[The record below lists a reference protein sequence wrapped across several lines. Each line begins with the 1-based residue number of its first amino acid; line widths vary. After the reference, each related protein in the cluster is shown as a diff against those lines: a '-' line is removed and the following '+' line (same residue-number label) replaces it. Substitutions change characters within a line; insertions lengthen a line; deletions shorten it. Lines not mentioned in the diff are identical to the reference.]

1 MFNQP
6 KPFGQQPAFSGFGSP
21 QTTAT
26 PFGQIGTTF
35 AKPATGFS
43 APAFGTATGTSL
55 FGQNAQPAT
64 TGLFGAANK
73 GTAFGQQPA
82 QTGFGFQST
91 ATPGLFGAQQ
101 PQQAAAPATGGLFGA
116 STSSAFGQAKPAF
129 GFGARAPTTAPTLF
143 GQPQTQQSQ
152 TTSVF
157 GNTATQSTNMFSSLS
172 GGFGGTTPQGTT
184 IKYKPTA
191 GTDSILKHG
200 HSQTVSTQHC
210 CISTMKEYENKS
222 LEELRYEDYLA
233 GRKGPQKTGGVFGA
247 AQTTASPF
255 GAPST
260 STAPGGLFGSTTE
273 NKSLFGQPSTSIGGF
288 GAPSTGF
295 GTAAQTGTLFGKPTT
310 GFGTAT
316 TSTTGFGFGNTT
328 TPANP
333 FGANT
338 QAKPFGVAAPQTTN
352 LFGAPASQPSTGFGI
367 TPTTG
372 FGSFA
377 SQPNQNIGLFNQ
389 NKPTFTLGS
398 NNSAFNFGQ
407 NTSTTT
413 GTTLF
418 GAKTTAPSFGA
429 PTGFGAP
436 ATGTTAFSNSF
447 GAPSTTQSTSL
458 FTGTGFNKPASGFSF
473 GPTPATSSTGLGLNL
488 GQSSLFGNNAQKPGG
503 LFSGGST
510 FGAPTL
516 GTNTGFGGGTSLG
529 TGLNL
534 GGNTSL
540 GAGSG
545 LGGAPAS
552 QSSQLAQQQ
561 LLAMALVPFGDSP
574 LFRNLLPSTGR
585 ANEILQPTNPAA
597 QKAVLNASAQYKVSP
612 KGGPKIKVKVGYPTL
627 VKKSLCEGLEEDD
640 VSTNQ
645 TFQVR
650 PNPKRLNINPAASAN
665 RSTTESVSASAS
677 VSRPSGTQESEKEN
691 LSPLSP
697 ISQTATESGTADWLR
712 KSRDVSKPSTSNY
725 GRHSLN
731 ESAPSH
737 DDSVT
742 NNTIHE
748 FRMQQSSPA
757 SHKEKEDQSIS
768 VVCVPSSSPRS
779 EDRDAN
785 NSNKSSS
792 SSDDSHDLEDSSPQL
807 LDAESHP
814 TGIICRRVGYYTI
827 PSLDELTSFMSDD
840 GSCIVD
846 NFTVGRDGYGNVF
859 FEDKFDVADLN
870 LDEIVHFRHKEVVIY
885 PDDQS
890 KPPVGQG
897 LNRHAQ
903 VTLDRVWP
911 MDKTTHN
918 PIMDPDRLS
927 QMDYEGKLRRVCA
940 RMDAR
945 FKEYRPQ
952 TGSWVFT
959 VDHFSKYGLTDS
971 DEEDVPPATL
981 PKAGVVKAVP
991 GKGVPPKQSP
1001 IKTTP
1006 AQGAVDLKKLA
1017 TGFDTEMLDTSHS
1030 QMAKKFASGY
1040 EAETVTHITSPM
1052 GHLARESGT
1061 SARKVQLMKATF
1073 CMGGDEDD
1081 DVDMCSYLDPPALP
1095 FSGLGGVGDGTEY
1108 SDGSEEEIARSAPV
1122 LSRHG
1127 LLRTHFALSEIS
1139 GQRIDVSPAVSTLE
1153 ASSSFQPRRSVGLI
1167 PAVQNVQLPVIV
1179 DKPKTVVL
1187 QCKGKI
1193 DRSMI
1198 SGRCLADMALMR
1210 GASFKVGWGLDSRL
1224 FCLDDGFEILSA
1236 SFRGHSLSI
1245 KMLTTEKPSVFQD
1258 SIEGHLKIQLMYSL
1272 SGMQGGCP
1280 IRAPASGTGALLKH
1294 QREAQKIAD
1303 CDDDVLLNYHHEV
1316 WELCSALWGDLPELE
1331 IEEGT
1336 KDLNTHYTTMVRRK
1350 AVSKWLE
1357 TVSKPL
1363 VEMETNRVFKSDAAQ
1378 YPLKEEY
1385 LDGILS
1391 LLSGRQILEACQKA
1405 QDYGDHYLAQLLSQL
1420 SGSTAVRKFMCEQL
1434 DSWEKSKADAFID
1447 PRRLRLYL
1455 LVAGLAHYETSEGSL
1470 VNTCYMLDWKRA
1482 FATHLWYICSP
1493 VASLADALKLYQEAF
1508 SASDEDNDNAYAKR
1522 PDPPYLDAM
1531 SDDCIVTVHGRKLND
1546 LCYHLLQLYCERS
1559 HPLEQ
1564 LLNPA
1569 THTDDPQDYRL
1580 SWCLMQV
1587 LHSIDY
1593 AHLSPLSEAIIHSGF
1608 ASQLENNGL
1617 WHWAIFVLLH
1627 LKDDFARKSS
1637 VLDML
1642 GRHVEL
1648 LEMRKLSEAEEFLHK
1663 KLQIPLEWIYQAK
1676 AVRAA
1681 CMHRYQDQV
1690 WYLLKASDWNE
1701 AHQVIMEHLAA
1712 DAIINEH
1719 YVYLESLLKELEPVE
1734 RSSTISGWSN
1744 QGALLWDYLTVH
1756 QTVNDLLDLVASNPD
1771 GFRDN
1776 DASYKLEK
1784 IQPQL
1789 SRLCSKINNL
1799 PCRNAKDRLCQC
1811 EIAKRACTLVR
1822 NVTQLQRGESAVWS
1836 TTLSHLIAQLPLPED
1851 YTQQELLQLLNAY
1864 MT

>member
-1 MFNQP
+1 MFNP
-6 KPFGQQPAFSGFGSP
+6 SKPFGQQQPPFSGFGSP
-21 QTTAT
+21 QPAAT

-43 APAFGTATGTSL
+43 APAFGTPTGTSL

-82 QTGFGFQST
+82 QTGFGFQS
-91 ATPGLFGAQQ
+91 APTPGLFGSQQ
-101 PQQAAAPATGGLFGA
+101 PAQTAAPATGGLFGA
-116 STSSAFGQAKPAF
+116 STSNAFGQAKPAF
-129 GFGARAPTTAPTLF
+129 GFRAPAAAPTLF
-143 GQPQTQQSQ
+143 GQPQTQQAQ

-157 GNTATQSTNMFSSLS
+157 GNTATQSSSMFSSLS
-172 GGFGGTTPQGTT
+172 GGFGGTTQQGTT
-184 IKYKPTA
+184 IKYQPTA

-200 HSQTVSTQHC
+200 HTQTVTTRHC

-247 AQTTASPF
+247 AQATPSPF

-260 STAPGGLFGSTTE
+260 STTAGGLFGSTTE
-273 NKSLFGQPSTSIGGF
+273 NKSLFGQPSASIGF
-288 GAPSTGF
+288 GAQPTGF
-295 GTAAQTGTLFGKPTT
+295 GTTAQTGTLFGKPTA

-316 TSTTGFGFGNTT
+316 TATTGFGFGNTT

-352 LFGAPASQPSTGFGI
+352 LFGAPTSQPSTGFGI

-377 SQPNQNIGLFNQ
+377 SQPNQSIGLFNQ

-407 NTSTTT
+407 NTATTA

-458 FTGTGFNKPASGFSF
+458 FTGAGFNKPASGFAF

-488 GQSSLFGNNAQKPGG
+488 GQSSLFGNTAQKPGG

-516 GTNTGFGGGTSLG
+516 GATSGFGGGGSLG

-534 GGNTSL
+534 GGNTNL
-540 GAGSG
+540 GAGGG
-545 LGGAPAS
+545 LGGAPTS

-585 ANEILQPTNPAA
+585 ANEMLQPTNPAA

-612 KGGPKIKVKVGYPTL
+612 KGGPKIKVKVGYPAL
-627 VKKSLCEGLEEDD
+627 IKKSLCEGLEEDD
-640 VSTNQ
+640 GSTSQ

-650 PNPKRLNINPAASAN
+650 PNPKRLNITPTISNN
-665 RSTTESVSASAS
+665 RSTVESTSVPQPSA
-677 VSRPSGTQESEKEN
+677 THESEKEN

-697 ISQTATESGTADWLR
+697 ISQTTAESGTADWLR
-712 KSRDVSKPSTSNY
+712 KSRDVAKPTSSNY
-725 GRHSLN
+725 GRRSLN
-731 ESAPSH
+731 ESALSH

-757 SHKEKEDQSIS
+757 SRKENEDQSIS
-768 VVCVPSSSPRS
+768 VVCVPSSSPRT
-779 EDRDAN
+779 EDKDA

-792 SSDDSHDLEDSSPQL
+792 SSDDSHDLEDSAPQL

-827 PSLDELTSFMSDD
+827 PSLEELTSYMSDD

-890 KPPVGQG
+890 KPPIGQG

-918 PIMDPDRLS
+918 PIMDPARLT

-971 DEEDVPPATL
+971 DEEDAPPGAL
-981 PKAGVVKAVP
+981 AKAAALKAVAS
-991 GKGVPPKQSP
+991 KGVPPKQSP
-1001 IKTTP
+1001 LNKT
-1006 AQGAVDLKKLA
+1006 AVVQGAVELKKL
-1017 TGFDTEMLDTSHS
+1017 TSGFDTEMLDTSPS
-1030 QMAKKFASGY
+1030 QIAKKFASGY
-1040 EAETVTHITSPM
+1040 EADVMGETVTHITSPM

-1108 SDGSEEEIARSAPV
+1108 SDGSEEEIACSAPV

-1127 LLRTHFALSEIS
+1127 LLRTQFALSEMS
-1139 GQRIDVSPAVSTLE
+1139 GQSMRIDVSPAVSSLE
-1153 ASSSFQPRRSVGLI
+1153 ASSNFQPRKSVGLI
-1167 PAVQNVQLPVIV
+1167 PAVEKVQLPVIV
-1179 DKPKTVVL
+1179 DEPKTVVL
-1187 QCKGKI
+1187 QFKGRI
-1193 DRSMI
+1193 DPRVI
-1198 SGRCLADMALMR
+1198 SGQCLADMSLMR
-1210 GASFKVGWGLDSRL
+1210 GASFKVGWGLDSRFFSL
-1224 FCLDDGFEILSA
+1224 EDDFQLLDA
-1236 SFRGHSLSI
+1236 SSKGHSLSI
-1245 KMLTTEKPSVFQD
+1245 KMLSTEKPSVFQD
-1258 SIEGHLKIQLMYSL
+1258 SIEGHLRIQLRFSV
-1272 SGMQGGCP
+1272 SGVQGCCP
-1280 IRAPASGTGALLKH
+1280 IRAPASGTDALLKH
-1294 QREAQKIAD
+1294 QQEAQKIAD
-1303 CDDDVLLNYHHEV
+1303 CDDDLLLNYHHQV
-1316 WELCSALWGDLPELE
+1316 WELCAALWGDLPELE
-1331 IEEGT
+1331 IEGST
-1336 KDLNTHYTTMVRRK
+1336 KDLNTHYTTMIRRK

-1385 LDGILS
+1385 LEGILS

-1405 QDYGDHYLAQLLSQL
+1405 QDYGDHYLAQLLCQL
-1420 SGSTAVRKFMCEQL
+1420 SGSAAVRKFMCEQL

-1455 LVAGLAHYETSEGSL
+1455 LVAGLANYETSEEYF
-1470 VNTCYMLDWKRA
+1470 VNTCHFLDWKRA

-1493 VASLADALKLYQEAF
+1493 IASLADALKLYQEAF
-1508 SASDEDNDNAYAKR
+1508 SASDEDSGNAYAKR
-1522 PDPPYLDAM
+1522 PDPPYLDTL

-1546 LCYHLLQLYCERS
+1546 LCYHLLQLYCDRS

-1580 SWCLMQV
+1580 SWTLMQV
-1587 LHSIDY
+1587 LNSIDY
-1593 AHLSPLSEAIIHSGF
+1593 AHLSPLSQSIIHSGF

-1627 LKDDFARKSS
+1627 LKDDYARKSS

-1648 LEMRKLSEAEEFLHK
+1648 LEMRKLSEEEKFLHQE
-1663 KLQIPLEWIYQAK
+1663 LQIPIEWIYQAK
-1676 AVRAA
+1676 AVRAS
-1681 CMHRYQDQV
+1681 CMHQYPDQV
-1690 WYLLKASDWNE
+1690 WYLLKASEWNE

-1719 YVYLESLLKELEPVE
+1719 YVYLETLLKELEPVE

-1756 QTVNDLLDLVASNPD
+1756 KTVNELLDLVASNPD

-1776 DASYKLEK
+1776 DASYKLER

-1789 SRLCSKINNL
+1789 SRLCSRINNL

-1836 TTLSHLIAQLPLPED
+1836 TTLSNLIAQLPLPED
-1851 YTQQELLQLLNAY
+1851 YTQQELQQLLNAY